1 MSDTK
6 LILVTGATG
15 YVGGRLVP
23 RLLAAGY
30 RVRCLVRDPARLQG
44 RAWLNQVELA
54 QGDVL
59 QPDSLVGAMRGVAVV
74 YYLVHSLGGGSDF
87 SERDLMAARNCA
99 RAAKVAG
106 VERIIYL
113 GGLGDPQSN
122 LSPHLRSRHETGAAL
137 REAGVP
143 VTEFRA
149 AVIVGSGSLSFEMIR
164 YLTERLPV
172 MICPKWV
179 FTRIQPIAIRNVLDY
194 LVAALDCP
202 ASIGHTL
209 EIGGQDVLTYAEM
222 MTGYAKARELRRHLI
237 AVPVLTPR
245 LSSYWVH
252 LVTPIPANIAQ
263 PLIKGLGNEVIVRDA
278 LARKLFPMI
287 QPLDYETAVKLA
299 LGKLGSR
306 DVETAWSD
314 ALTSSQGEKT
324 PVSLI
329 SCEGM
334 IIERRQRTVAAASK
348 QVYRS
353 FARLGGELGWLYLDW
368 TWQLRGMVDRLFGG
382 VGMRRG
388 RRDPEDLRVG
398 DPLDFW
404 RVEQVE
410 PGRLIRLR
418 AEMKVPGRAWLEFK
432 VAPQA
437 DGQTVLTQTA
447 FFEPKG
453 LFGLIY
459 WYALYPIHSLIF
471 SGLIR
476 RLGEQAG
483 RLLVPIV
490 GAILLTMNTHAADKI
505 IFDFQSGTNAAAWQI
520 VNDDVMGGVSTGDF
534 RLINGMAVF
543 QGEVSL
549 ANNGGFASVRSLPA
563 SHKLAGCDAF
573 VIRVHGDG
581 HRYKFTARMD
591 QSFDSAIYQTS
602 FTAEA
607 GRVDRASAAAETIC
621 ADVPGP
627 GVGGRTAA

>member
-1 MSDTK
+1 MFDSK
-6 LILVTGATG
+6 LLLVTGATG

-23 RLLAAGY
+23 RLLAAGH

-44 RAWLNQVELA
+44 RAWLGQVDKA
-54 QGDVL
+54 AGDML
-59 QPDSLVGAMRGVAVV
+59 QPDSLAAAMSGVDVI

-87 SERDLMAARNCA
+87 TKRDLIAAHNCA
-99 RAAKVAG
+99 HAAKAAG
-106 VERIIYL
+106 VKRIIYL
-113 GGLGDPQSN
+113 GGLGDPQAD
-122 LSPHLRSRHETGAAL
+122 LSPHLRSRQETGAAL
-137 REAGVP
+137 REGGVP

-194 LVAALDCP
+194 LVAAVDCP
-202 ASIGHTL
+202 ASAGRII
-209 EIGGQDVLTYAEM
+209 EIGGRDVVTYAEM
-222 MTGYAKARELRRHLI
+222 MTGYAQARGLTRRLL

-252 LVTPIPANIAQ
+252 LVTPIPAHIGQ

-278 LARKLFPMI
+278 LAQELFPAI
-287 QPLDYETAVKLA
+287 KPLDYATAVRLA
-299 LGKLGSR
+299 LAKMGAH

-314 ALTSSQGEKT
+314 ALTSSQGDKT

-329 SCEGM
+329 STEGM
-334 IIERRQRTVAAASK
+334 IIERRQQMVAAAPE

-353 FARLGGELGWLYLDW
+353 FARLGGERGWLYLDW

-404 RVEQVE
+404 RVEMVE

-432 VAPQA
+432 AEPPA
-437 DGQTVLTQTA
+437 GGQTMLTQTA

-453 LFGLIY
+453 LLGLLY
-459 WYALYPIHSLIF
+459 WYALYPIHALIF

-476 RLGEQAG
+476 RVAEHSSGAGQAD
-483 RLLVPIV
+483 LD
-490 GAILLTMNTHAADKI
+490 A
-505 IFDFQSGTNAAAWQI
+505 
-520 VNDDVMGGVSTGDF
+520 
-534 RLINGMAVF
+534 
-543 QGEVSL
+543 
-549 ANNGGFASVRSLPA
+549 RS
-563 SHKLAGCDAF
+563 
-573 VIRVHGDG
+573 
-581 HRYKFTARMD
+581 
-591 QSFDSAIYQTS
+591 
-602 FTAEA
+602 
-607 GRVDRASAAAETIC
+607 
-621 ADVPGP
+621 
-627 GVGGRTAA
+627 